1 MLEVTKKVE
10 SSEKELE
17 ESIKTILG
25 SMAWNE
31 QDDGYYELNV
41 DADREDELSID
52 SVAEILN
59 DPDVDTKYDELLS
72 EMYYD
77 IIYEKKHDIREEVIE
92 QLSELGYNI
101 TDDVGSYITDCLE
114 DYVEVNPP
122 YKHFNEKEYEVTIM
136 VDTGDGN
143 HDYVLNSVYPCYT
156 GEKGEEINDA
166 ASIVWLA
173 GTQGYTKQQLRDELD
188 KGDMRDPK
196 GFLESMRVELANLP
210 SRNGLLVFL
219 VKMKL
224 DDLFTL
230 NKMMK
235 MQEPEGKHIFDAR
248 ERPDCGKLVIGKECT
263 CGLFDPFDGGGSVLE
278 IQLENEVALPIRF
291 VRCAYPDKVTP
302 RRMPGRWSISD
313 VYAMSASAWK
323 DCLIEVVPPEKGEND
338 V

>member
-1 MLEVTKKVE
+1 MLEVRKMVE

-17 ESIKTILG
+17 DAIKTALG
-25 SMAWNE
+25 CMMWDNKGE
-31 QDDGYYELNV
+31 GYYEV
-41 DADREDELSID
+41 DVLTTYQDTISDD
-52 SVAEILN
+52 FVAEVLETDDIDCAFYEKLR
-59 DPDVDTKYDELLS
+59 Y
-72 EMYYD
+72 MYED
-77 IIYEKKHDIREEVIE
+77 SIYEDMKQIREEVTS
-92 QLSELGYNI
+92 QLMELGFVMD
-101 TDDVGSYITDCLE
+101 DDVEEYVSGYLE
-114 DYVEVNPP
+114 EYVAVDPPCDHFLNETVN
-122 YKHFNEKEYEVTIM
+122 VTVM

-143 HDYVLNSVYPCYT
+143 HDYVLNSVYPCYA

-166 ASIVWLA
+166 ASIAWLA

-224 DDLFTL
+224 DDLFTI

-248 ERPDCGKLVIGKECT
+248 ERPNCGKIIIGKECM

-278 IQLENEVALPIRF
+278 IQLENDIPLPIRF
-291 VRCAYPDKVTP
+291 IRCAYPDKVTP
-302 RRMPGRWSISD
+302 RRTPGRWSISD
-313 VYAMSASAWK
+313 VYGMCASAWK
-323 DCLIEVVPPEKGEND
+323 ECLREIISPEKGENNE
-338 V
+338 